1 MLHRVLFVAG
11 MTVGVVAPIVWGA
24 YTSRQ
29 PVTVTVQRVAAHEPA
44 QPPRATAAA
53 PTTTVSAPV
62 SHAQTT
68 PRVPAAS
75 SPPAPSGLPAVSHA
89 PPMPAPAPTKL
100 ALSSPLP
107 TTIQAPHAE
116 APAPAAPA
124 DEKLAS
130 QALARA
136 PLPKERPRGGTAH
149 VIPPHKHTRAPA
161 VVSRY
166 VGPHIIVVCAELTAR
181 ERRHAGCQ

>member
-1 MLHRVLFVAG
+1 MLHRVLFVVG

-29 PVTVTVQRVAAHEPA
+29 PITVTVQRVAAREPA
-44 QPPRATAAA
+44 QPPRATVVPPA
-53 PTTTVSAPV
+53 TTVS
-62 SHAQTT
+62 
-68 PRVPAAS
+68 PAAS
-75 SPPAPSGLPAVSHA
+75 LAQKTPIAPPAPSHAPAAPIGLPTVSHA
-89 PPMPAPAPTKL
+89 PPMPAPAPIKL

-116 APAPAAPA
+116 APAARISEEPA
-124 DEKLAS
+124 S
-130 QALARA
+130 RALARA
-136 PLPKERPRGGTAH
+136 PLPKERPRDGANH
-149 VIPPHKHTRAPA
+149 MRPAHKHDGGPT

-181 ERRHAGCQ
+181 ERQHAGCR

>member
-1 MLHRVLFVAG
+1 

-29 PVTVTVQRVAAHEPA
+29 PVTVTVQRVAAREPA

-53 PTTTVSAPV
+53 PTTTVTPAV
-62 SHAQTT
+62 SHAQKT
-68 PRVPAAS
+68 PIVPPAS
-75 SPPAPSGLPAVSHA
+75 SHASAAPSGLPAISHA

-116 APAPAAPA
+116 APAPAAP
-124 DEKLAS
+124 EKLAS

-136 PLPKERPRGGTAH
+136 PLPKERPRSGAAH
-149 VIPPHKHTRAPA
+149 VIPPHKHNRAPA